1 MLYRIQNFGLPKDV
15 TVNGVKYF
23 ISRNK
28 LIETNDSQ
36 FAFEASKLRNVEV
49 TELLDEMNYFELRR
63 IAKEYGIEV
72 TRNVKKKELIKYLK
86 KKRGEK

>member
-28 LIETNDSQ
+28 LIETDNEQ
-36 FAFEASKLRNVEV
+36 FAFEAAKLHNVEV
-49 TELLDEMNYFELRR
+49 TKAYDEVNYFELRK
-63 IAKEYGIEV
+63 IAKQRGIEIK
-72 TRNVKKKELIKYLK
+72 RNIKKNDLISLLNK
-86 KKRGEK
+86 

>member
-28 LIETNDSQ
+28 LIETDNEQ
-36 FAFEASKLRNVEV
+36 FAFEAAKLRNVEV
-49 TELLDEMNYFELRR
+49 TKAYDEVNYFELRK
-63 IAKEYGIEV
+63 IAKQRGIEIK
-72 TRNVKKKELIKYLK
+72 RNIKKNELISLLNK
-86 KKRGEK
+86 